1 MPQALPDWLTPRQ
14 FKQAV
19 DEMRAVVGGQWVVY
33 EDGPALRSYRD
44 AFSPEEDDV
53 FLPSAVVAPN
63 GVEQIQKI
71 LKIANDYRVPLWTI
85 SSGKNFAYGGPAPR
99 KAGYVILDLKRMN
112 RILEVNED
120 FGYALVEP
128 GVTYFQLYEYIQK
141 KGYKLWIDPAAPGW
155 GSVLGNT
162 LEHGVGYTPYG
173 DHYMM
178 HCGMEVVLADGTVLR
193 TGQGSLPGTQC
204 WQLFQYGFGPVLDG
218 IFTQSNFGVV
228 TKMGMWL
235 MPEPPGY
242 MPFMIT
248 YEREDDLHAIT
259 EAVRPLKVNML
270 IPNAAFTVGLL
281 WEASIKTTRAH
292 YTTTKGPVPD
302 SALRK
307 IMSDHKLGMWNFY
320 AALYG
325 PKPMMD
331 NTFKVVRE
339 ALGSIPGARFYFDGD
354 RKGDPSWDYRVKL
367 MRGIPNMTEF
377 NMTNWVGGSGAHVD
391 FSPIS
396 PTRGDDAVKQYQMIK
411 TRAHE
416 HGFDYI
422 GEFAV
427 GWRDMHHVFSLT
439 FDRSDADERRRARA
453 LFNLLIEDAAKAGYG
468 EYRTHLAFMDKIA
481 STYNWNDGA
490 LWKLHHKLKDALDPN
505 GILAPGK
512 MGIWPKHMREEKA

>member
-1 MPQALPDWLTPRQ
+1 MPKALPDWLTPQQ
-14 FKQAV
+14 FWQAV
-19 DEMRAVVGGQWVVY
+19 DEMRAVVGKDWVIS

-44 AFSPEEDDV
+44 AFSPEEDDT
-53 FLPSAVVAPN
+53 FLPSAVVAPD

-99 KAGYVILDLKRMN
+99 KAGHVVLDLKRMN
-112 RILEVNED
+112 RILEVNEE

-173 DHYMM
+173 DHFMM

-193 TGQGSLPGTQC
+193 TGQGSLPDTQC

-218 IFTQSNFGVV
+218 IFSQSNFGVV

-248 YEREDDLHAIT
+248 YEREEDLHAIT
-259 EAVRPLKVNML
+259 EAVRPLKVSMT

-281 WEASIKTTRAH
+281 WEASIKTTRAQ
-292 YTTTKGPVPD
+292 YGDPKKPLPD
-302 SALRK
+302 SALKK

-331 NTFKVVRE
+331 NTLKVVRD
-339 ALGSIPGARFYFDGD
+339 ALGSIPGAKFYFDED

-396 PTRGDDAVKQYQMIK
+396 PTRGEDAMRQYQMIK
-411 TRAHE
+411 TRANE
-416 HGFDYI
+416 YGFDYL

-439 FDRSDADERRRARA
+439 FDRADADERRRARE
-453 LFNLLIEDAAKAGYG
+453 LFNVLIDEAAKAGYG

-481 STYNWNDGA
+481 GTYNWNDGA
-490 LWKLHHKLKDALDPN
+490 LWKLHHRLKDALDPN

-512 MGIWPKHMREEKA
+512 MGIWPRHMREEEA

>member
-1 MPQALPDWLTPRQ
+1 MPQALPDWLTPQQ
-14 FKQAV
+14 FWQAV
-19 DEMRAVVGGQWVVY
+19 QEMRAVVGKQWVVS

-53 FLPSAVVAPN
+53 FLPSAVVAPD
-63 GVEQIQKI
+63 GIEQIQKI

-99 KAGYVILDLKRMN
+99 KAGHVVLDLKRMN
-112 RILEVNED
+112 RILEVNEE

-193 TGQGSLPGTQC
+193 TGQGSLPDTQC

-218 IFTQSNFGVV
+218 IFTQSNFGIV

-248 YEREDDLHAIT
+248 YERDEDLHAIT

-270 IPNAAFTVGLL
+270 IPNGAFTVGLL
-281 WEASIKTTRAH
+281 WEASIKTTRAQ
-292 YTTTKGPVPD
+292 YGDPKKRLPD
-302 SALRK
+302 SALKK

-339 ALGSIPGARFYFDGD
+339 ALGGIPGAKFYFDGD

-396 PTRGDDAVKQYQMIK
+396 PTRGDDAVKQYELIK

-416 HGFDYI
+416 YDFDYI

-439 FDRSDADERRRARA
+439 FDRADADQRRRARE
-453 LFNLLIEDAAKAGYG
+453 LFNVLIDDAAKAGYG

-481 STYNWNDGA
+481 GTYNWNDGA

-512 MGIWPKHMREEKA
+512 MGIWPKHMREEEA

>member
-1 MPQALPDWLTPRQ
+1 MPKALPDWLTPQQ
-14 FKQAV
+14 FWQAV
-19 DEMRAVVGGQWVVY
+19 DEMRAVVGKDWVIS

-44 AFSPEEDDV
+44 AFSPEEDDT
-53 FLPSAVVAPN
+53 FLPSAVVAPD

-85 SSGKNFAYGGPAPR
+85 STGKNFAYGGPAPR
-99 KAGYVILDLKRMN
+99 KAGHVVLDLKRMN
-112 RILEVNED
+112 RILEVNEE

-173 DHYMM
+173 DHFMM

-193 TGQGSLPGTQC
+193 TGQGSLPDTQC

-218 IFTQSNFGVV
+218 IFSQSNFGVV

-248 YEREDDLHAIT
+248 YEREEDLHAIT
-259 EAVRPLKVNML
+259 EAVRPLKVSMT

-281 WEASIKTTRAH
+281 WEASIKTTRAQ
-292 YTTTKGPVPD
+292 YGDPKKPLPD
-302 SALRK
+302 SALKK

-331 NTFKVVRE
+331 NTLKVVRD
-339 ALGSIPGARFYFDGD
+339 ALGSIPGAKFYFDED

-396 PTRGDDAVKQYQMIK
+396 PTRGEDAMRQYQMIK
-411 TRAHE
+411 TRANE
-416 HGFDYI
+416 YGFDYL

-439 FDRSDADERRRARA
+439 FDRADADERRRARE
-453 LFNLLIEDAAKAGYG
+453 LFNVLIDEAAKAGYG

-481 STYNWNDGA
+481 GTYNWNDGA
-490 LWKLHHKLKDALDPN
+490 LWKLHHRLKDALDPN

-512 MGIWPKHMREEKA
+512 MGIWPRHMREEEA

>member
-1 MPQALPDWLTPRQ
+1 MPQALPDWLTPQQ
-14 FKQAV
+14 FWQAV
-19 DEMRAVVGGQWVVY
+19 QEMRAVVGKQWVVS

-53 FLPSAVVAPN
+53 FLPSAVVAPD
-63 GVEQIQKI
+63 GIEQIQKI

-99 KAGYVILDLKRMN
+99 KAGHVVLDLKRMN
-112 RILEVNED
+112 RILEVNEE

-193 TGQGSLPGTQC
+193 TGQGSLPDTQC

-218 IFTQSNFGVV
+218 IFTQSNFGIV

-248 YEREDDLHAIT
+248 YEREEDLHAIT

-270 IPNAAFTVGLL
+270 IPNGAFTVGLL
-281 WEASIKTTRAH
+281 WEASIKTTRAQ
-292 YTTTKGPVPD
+292 YGDPKKRLPD
-302 SALRK
+302 SALKK

-339 ALGSIPGARFYFDGD
+339 ALGGIPGAKFYFDGD

-396 PTRGDDAVKQYQMIK
+396 PTRGDDAVKQYELIK

-416 HGFDYI
+416 YDFDYI

-439 FDRSDADERRRARA
+439 FDRADADQRRRARE
-453 LFNLLIEDAAKAGYG
+453 LFNVLIDDAAKAGYG

-481 STYNWNDGA
+481 GTYNWNDGA

-512 MGIWPKHMREEKA
+512 MGIWPKHMREEEA

>member
-1 MPQALPDWLTPRQ
+1 MPQALPDWLTPQQ
-14 FKQAV
+14 FWQAV
-19 DEMRAVVGGQWVVY
+19 QEMRAVVGKQWVVS

-53 FLPSAVVAPN
+53 FLPSAVVAPD
-63 GVEQIQKI
+63 GIEQIQKI

-99 KAGYVILDLKRMN
+99 KAGHVVLDLKRMN
-112 RILEVNED
+112 RILEVNEE

-193 TGQGSLPGTQC
+193 TGQGSLPDTQC

-218 IFTQSNFGVV
+218 IFTQSNFGIV

-248 YEREDDLHAIT
+248 YEREEDLHAIT

-270 IPNAAFTVGLL
+270 IPNGAFTVGLL
-281 WEASIKTTRAH
+281 WEASIKTTRAQ
-292 YTTTKGPVPD
+292 YGDPKKRLPD
-302 SALRK
+302 SALKK

-339 ALGSIPGARFYFDGD
+339 ALGGIPGAKFYFDGD

-396 PTRGDDAVKQYQMIK
+396 PTRGDDAVKQYELIK

-416 HGFDYI
+416 YDFDYI

-439 FDRSDADERRRARA
+439 FDRADADQRRRARE
-453 LFNLLIEDAAKAGYG
+453 LFNVLIDDAAKAGYG

-481 STYNWNDGA
+481 GTYNWNDGA
-490 LWKLHHKLKDALDPN
+490 LWKLHHRLKDALDPN

-512 MGIWPKHMREEKA
+512 MGIWPKHMREEEA